1 MKLNYSI
8 FIKNTCQNV
17 KIETDV
23 IRFFTLF
30 LNHLSQNNLEN
41 LPHTTINFLID
52 NQILSHF
59 HNSTTCHN
67 NFFHIVSNVIT
78 FIITQYN
85 PKKIYFYH
93 IPLYMSNPP
102 ENIKIFIDLQKNMLN
117 MFDFSF
123 FEQNYKIIGNYFEIK
138 KYFNDLLSSIHP
150 KYYIKDKDI
159 EVFYAFMSNV
169 IQNIGNYL
177 ENGSIK
183 NYCLEHFKD
192 KVLRDRIFDILD
204 NDYKIDFD
212 MTEMEI
218 IDERYRKKVRNIVNF
233 LVRYLLVIGM
243 QESYHSSHKRIKV
256 FNIFARFIKYD
267 IGENIIPFM
276 KNNIC

>member
-1 MKLNYSI
+1 
-8 FIKNTCQNV
+8 
-17 KIETDV
+17 
-23 IRFFTLF
+23 
-30 LNHLSQNNLEN
+30 
-41 LPHTTINFLID
+41 
-52 NQILSHF
+52 
-59 HNSTTCHN
+59 
-67 NFFHIVSNVIT
+67 
-78 FIITQYN
+78 
-85 PKKIYFYH
+85 
-93 IPLYMSNPP
+93 MSNPP

-138 KYFNDLLSSIHP
+138 KYFNDLLSSIHS

>member
-41 LPHTTINFLID
+41 LPPTTTNFLID

-138 KYFNDLLSSIHP
+138 KYFNDLLSSIHA

-159 EVFYAFMSNV
+159 EVFHVFMSNV